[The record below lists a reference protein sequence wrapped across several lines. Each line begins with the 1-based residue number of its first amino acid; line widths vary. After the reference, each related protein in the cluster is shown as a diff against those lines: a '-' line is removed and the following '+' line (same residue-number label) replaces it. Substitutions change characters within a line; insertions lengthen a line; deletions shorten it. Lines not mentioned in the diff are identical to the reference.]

1 MLPPK
6 YRLRH
11 MKDWKILFDEGRF
24 VGGDFITL
32 KIWKIDP
39 EKYPR
44 RKYSPQDLMIGFAVG
59 TKIHKSAVKRNR
71 IKRQMREV
79 VRLLLKENKVENG
92 YIVSVL
98 AKPSILN
105 KDYPEIEKEILAL
118 FKKTKLLI

>member
-1 MLPPK
+1 
-6 YRLRH
+6 
-11 MKDWKILFDEGRF
+11 
-24 VGGDFITL
+24 
-32 KIWKIDP
+32 
-39 EKYPR
+39 
-44 RKYSPQDLMIGFAVG
+44 
-59 TKIHKSAVKRNR
+59 
-71 IKRQMREV
+71 MREV